1 MIDARTLDFYDRHVA
16 QCIVEKYGFEE
27 RDAIRAFITSETY
40 KLLNDPTLEIYTM
53 SPLIVFDM
61 WEAERITG
69 NPRKSQ
75 YIRG

>member
-1 MIDARTLDFYDRHVA
+1 MMDARRLDFYDRHVVRS
-16 QCIVEKYGFEE
+16 IVEKYGFDE

-40 KLLNDPTLEIYTM
+40 QLLNDPTLELDSM

-61 WEAERITG
+61 WEAEQITG
-69 NPRKSQ
+69 NPRRSQ